1 MNTIL
6 SAEACHAIE
15 RIRTLRALTQE
26 TGLQTTRE
34 QFEILLKLNNEDALA
49 VAKAT
54 KVTR

>member
-26 TGLQTTRE
+26 TGLQT
-34 QFEILLKLNNEDALA
+34 QGSNSKFSSS
-49 VAKAT
+49 
-54 KVTR
+54 